1 MEQKRLVRADHDR
14 RGFLRLGAGA
24 VVTGA
29 FAMLGESPAR
39 SAVSNRALSFNN
51 LHTGE
56 SLDVTYWADGH
67 PIPDA
72 LASVDHILRDFR
84 TGEIHPID
92 LRLLNLLVR
101 VQHALDTTEPFQ
113 IISGYRSPATNR
125 TLASHGSGVARRSL
139 HMQGMA
145 IDVRVQGRSLE
156 ALHRAAVAQK
166 FGGVG
171 MYPKSDFVHMD
182 TGRVRYW

>member
-1 MEQKRLVRADHDR
+1 MRHNGRASADHDR
-14 RGFLRLGAGA
+14 RRFLRLGAG
-24 VVTGA
+24 VVATGA
-29 FAMLGESPAR
+29 FALLGGSPAR
-39 SAVSNRALSFNN
+39 SAVPRRALAFHN

-56 SLDVTYWADGH
+56 SLDVTYWADSR

-72 LASVDHILRDFR
+72 LAEVDHILRDFR

-92 LRLLNLLVR
+92 LRLLNLLHR
-101 VQHALDTTEPFQ
+101 VQNALDTTEPFQ

-125 TLASHGSGVARRSL
+125 KLANGSSGVARRSL

-145 IDVRVQGRSLE
+145 IDVRVPGRSLK

-166 FGGVG
+166 SGGVG